1 MITDSDFDRE
11 FQRECHEIAKQNG
24 KDFNSL
30 RGDVKETFEM
40 MAYEAVEINHFEAEW
55 LDYFEKKRRE
65 ARRKENLERQKIY
78 AKNNRDKV
86 NAQAKLRYAVKTG
99 KIKKPNICPS
109 CGLFFPLRKIQSH
122 HKDYNKPLDV
132 EWFCP
137 YCHRRLKHGYISF

>member
-11 FQRECHEIAKQNG
+11 FQKMCNEVARQNG
-24 KDFNSL
+24 KDFNFL
-30 RGDVKETFEM
+30 RGYDKESIEM
-40 MAYEAVEINHFEAEW
+40 LAYEAVEMNHFDAEW

-65 ARRKENLERQKIY
+65 VHKKWNLKRQKIY
-78 AKNNRDKV
+78 AKKNRNKV

-99 KIKKPNICPS
+99 KIKKPNTCS
-109 CGLFFPLRKIQSH
+109 NCGLFFPLRKIQSH

-137 YCHRRLKHGYISF
+137 GCHRRLKHGYITF